1 MKDSRRPL
9 SPEQRR
15 VVELCGTEPPWSSPL
30 LDEHRSGT
38 YHCVACDAPLFASNT
53 KFDSGSGWPSFF
65 APAMPEAV
73 GEQTDSSHG
82 MTCTEVHC
90 ARCHAHLGHVFD
102 DGPPPSGL
110 RYCINGIVL
119 AFSEKVETGFSPE
132 NAKTHHNFTPEE

>member
-9 SPEQRR
+9 SAEQRR

-38 YHCVACDAPLFASNT
+38 YHCVACDAPLFTSDT

-65 APAMPEAV
+65 APALPHVV
-73 GEQTDSSHG
+73 GEQTDTTHG
-82 MTCTEVHC
+82 MTRTEVHC
-90 ARCHAHLGHVFD
+90 ANCQAHLGHVFD
-102 DGPPPSGL
+102 DGPPPNGL

-119 AFSEKVETGFSPE
+119 I
-132 NAKTHHNFTPEE
+132 FTPEE